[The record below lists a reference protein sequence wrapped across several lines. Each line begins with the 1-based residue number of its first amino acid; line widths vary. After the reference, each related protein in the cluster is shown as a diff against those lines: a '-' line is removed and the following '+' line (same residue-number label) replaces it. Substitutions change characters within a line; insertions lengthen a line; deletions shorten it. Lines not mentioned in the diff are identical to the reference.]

1 MMLMHRASI
10 RLKLEVRN
18 QRGFGGPLVTLG
30 PRPKSPVPG
39 DGTPPP
45 IFGRQESTMDLQ
57 LWLNTT
63 QTGEFVFTALVSM
76 LPVVELRG
84 GIPFGV
90 AAGLSLPLAVLAAVI
105 GNMLPIP
112 FLILFTRR
120 VFQWLRRNV
129 PVLGKLISKLEQRA
143 ADKKELVLKYKF
155 WGLLILVAIP
165 LPGTGA
171 WTGALVATV
180 MDLRLKSA
188 LPAIFCGVLIAA
200 AIVAM
205 VTMGVIAL

>member
-1 MMLMHRASI
+1 
-10 RLKLEVRN
+10 
-18 QRGFGGPLVTLG
+18 
-30 PRPKSPVPG
+30 
-39 DGTPPP
+39 
-45 IFGRQESTMDLQ
+45 
-57 LWLNTT
+57 
-63 QTGEFVFTALVSM
+63 
-76 LPVVELRG
+76 
-84 GIPFGV
+84 
-90 AAGLSLPLAVLAAVI
+90 
-105 GNMLPIP
+105 MLPIP

-200 AIVAM
+200 AIVTL
-205 VTMGVIAL
+205 VTLGVIAL